1 MGRFNASTIAT
12 PRLIELCKRKLVG
25 DVSIRWS
32 STYLM
37 LHRLLSSRQA
47 VSKVCQELGWDSL
60 SNTEWH
66 ALKTVV
72 QLFKPFAS
80 YTQLVSTDR
89 TIKFSAIV
97 PAIEE
102 IRLHI
107 ELVRKKHEIR
117 TCKYET
123 NYALFT
129 FSSGEEQQPKF
140 HRSMWNSYQRFK
152 KTFRLHGLRNG

>member
-1 MGRFNASTIAT
+1 MFNSFVQSIFTSIFNKENIFQRIHFSPANPQIELPPPQPLPPYLTVISNAKKLVGRFNASTIAT

-25 DVSIRWS
+25 DVSTRWS

-47 VSKVCQELGWDSL
+47 VSKVCEELGWDSL

-80 YTQLVSTDR
+80 YTS
-89 TIKFSAIV
+89 
-97 PAIEE
+97 
-102 IRLHI
+102 
-107 ELVRKKHEIR
+107 
-117 TCKYET
+117 
-123 NYALFT
+123 
-129 FSSGEEQQPKF
+129 
-140 HRSMWNSYQRFK
+140 
-152 KTFRLHGLRNG
+152 